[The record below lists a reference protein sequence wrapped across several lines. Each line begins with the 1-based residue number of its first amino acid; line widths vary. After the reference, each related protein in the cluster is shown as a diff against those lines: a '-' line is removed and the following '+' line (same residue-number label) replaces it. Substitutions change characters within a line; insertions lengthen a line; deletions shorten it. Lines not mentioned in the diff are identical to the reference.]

1 MGQYCQN
8 LLQRILIFE
17 QNGKITIGGLLKLIA
32 MGCCG
37 FTNLNGKFW
46 YPKCEFRVID
56 AMLIFKFAFLKFA
69 NRNKMAFNNC
79 LHLIKFTEN
88 QIVKY
93 GYM

>member
-1 MGQYCQN
+1 
-8 LLQRILIFE
+8 
-17 QNGKITIGGLLKLIA
+17 